1 MEIKS
6 NIEIQIQQI
15 NDDVLS
21 KVSSL
26 KKRGTVETLIAAQ
39 SIYED
44 MVSDK
49 LRSVSK
55 GKIPNLLK
63 LRKRNFLIFFA
74 IHLIFFGDVFWGL
87 NSIMDVTDS
96 YLSMYWIV
104 FYIYLF
110 IGLYILWF
118 CYFKNPLNQLKK
130 ALKVASKK
138 LKNMS

>member
-26 KKRGTVETLIAAQ
+26 KKRGTIETLIAAQ

-55 GKIPNLLK
+55 DKIPNLLK
-63 LRKRNFLIFFA
+63 LRKRKFLIFFA

-138 LKNMS
+138 LKIMS